1 VAAVQLLDLLCAR
14 SGLVCT
20 IGAGGKK
27 TTLYRLAA
35 LHPGRVAL
43 TSTVFIPP
51 FPKDLLALVV
61 REPAGEL
68 LAAIAEAVA
77 MDRRV
82 AYTGVVTK
90 KGRFEGVSPA
100 LVEEIHRRF
109 AFDATFVKA
118 DGARTRMIKAPAL
131 DEPQLPANVT
141 TVIPLVS
148 AVAIGKPLSE
158 RIAHRVE
165 QIAQVTGARIHAP
178 LTPSHVARLLAS
190 EEGLLKGVGRARVVP
205 VINMVDDAEC
215 RRLAQAA
222 AREALSLTERFDRV
236 VLASMRAADPIV
248 DVVSR

>member
-1 VAAVQLLDLLCAR
+1 MASGQLLDLLCAR

-51 FPKDLLALVV
+51 FPKDLDAYVV
-61 REPAGEL
+61 RESAGEL
-68 LAAIAEAVA
+68 RAAIAKAA
-77 MDRRV
+77 ATHRCI
-82 AYTGVVTK
+82 AYTGTVTK

-100 LVEEIHRRF
+100 LVEEIHKSLG
-109 AFDATFVKA
+109 FDATFVKA
-118 DGARTRMIKAPAL
+118 DGARTRMIKAPAQ
-131 DEPQLPANVT
+131 DEPQLPVGVT
-141 TVIPLVS
+141 TVVPLVS
-148 AVAIGKPLSE
+148 AAAIGKPLSE

-165 QIAQVTGARIHAP
+165 QIVRVTGARADAP

-190 EEGLLKGVGRARVVP
+190 EEGLLKGVGTANVVP
-205 VINMVDDAEC
+205 IINMVDDAEC
-215 RRLAQAA
+215 RRLAQVT

-236 VLASMRAADPIV
+236 VLASMRAAEPVV